1 MQIEPIHFIPPE
13 PKAPFNPQEAAEDCA
28 ARAGIYRL
36 LASVFAEEAS
46 REFLDALRQP
56 DSMAALA
63 EAGLRF
69 DSDFTTAPLEQ
80 LVDDVACEYASLFAS
95 PGGAAPVE
103 SVRRTGRM
111 QQEPLYEVKAD
122 YQRLGY
128 TLQPGRF
135 STTEDQLGA
144 ELGFIAALLE
154 RAAAAAQAN
163 DEKEFRRLDREI
175 KRFWTMHLGR
185 WARGYA
191 QVVARATE
199 HSFYREMARFLH
211 AFGEDEV
218 LRMKL
223 KVEDADGRPP
233 EEPKHETDGLGSN
246 DTSGG
251 CCGGAPATP
260 PPMLEDPASELPQF
274 LL

>member
-13 PKAPFNPQEAAEDCA
+13 PKTPFNPQEAAEDCA
-28 ARAGIYRL
+28 ARAGVYHL

-46 REFLDALRQP
+46 PEFLEALRQP
-56 DSMAALA
+56 DSMAALGD
-63 EAGLRF
+63 AGLRF
-69 DSDFTTAPLEQ
+69 DSDFTAAPLEQ

-111 QQEPLYEVKAD
+111 QQEPFYEVKAD
-122 YQRLGY
+122 YQRLGFA
-128 TLQPGRF
+128 LQPGRF

-163 DEKEFRRLDREI
+163 DEKAFRRMDREI

-199 HSFYREMARFLH
+199 HSFYREMAKFLH

-233 EEPKHETDGLGSN
+233 EEPKHETEGL
-246 DTSGG
+246 DTGGG
-251 CCGGAPATP
+251 CCGSSAAAPPP
-260 PPMLEDPASELPQF
+260 PPMLEDPASELPRF

>member
-1 MQIEPIHFIPPE
+1 MQIEPLHFIPPE
-13 PKAPFNPQEAAEDCA
+13 PKTPFNSQETAEDCA
-28 ARAGIYRL
+28 ARAGVYHL
-36 LASVFAEEAS
+36 LAGVFAEEAS

-69 DSDFTTAPLEQ
+69 GSDFTEAPLEQ
-80 LVDDVACEYASLFAS
+80 LVDDTACEYASLFAS

-111 QQEPLYEVKAD
+111 QQEPFYEVKAD
-122 YQRLGY
+122 YQRLGFA
-128 TLQPGRF
+128 LQHGRF
-135 STTEDQLGA
+135 STVEDHLGA
-144 ELGFIAALLE
+144 ELGFVAALLG
-154 RAAAAAQAN
+154 RAAAAAEAN
-163 DEKEFRRLDREI
+163 DEKEFRRMDREI

-185 WARGYA
+185 WARGYG

-199 HSFYREMARFLH
+199 HSFYREMAKFLH

-233 EEPKHETDGLGSN
+233 EQPKQETDGLENSG
-246 DTSGG
+246 GG
-251 CCGGAPATP
+251 CCGGTATP
-260 PPMLEDPASELPQF
+260 PPMLEDPAAELPQF